1 MNPEIKAQWI
11 AALRSGE
18 YTQTKG
24 YLHRTEADGDT
35 PAGYCCLG
43 VLCDIAEK
51 AEVVTGEII
60 DSGYHGA
67 PKRLRYYDGDAQT
80 LPGNVVEWSG
90 MRNENPAVNVHTNVR
105 VTFETLAALNDAHD
119 YTFAQLADLIE
130 AQL

>member
-1 MNPEIKAQWI
+1 MNPDIKAQWV

-24 YLHRTEADGDT
+24 YLHRTEPDGDT

-60 DSGYHGA
+60 DSGLHA

-80 LPGNVVEWSG
+80 LPGNVVVWSG
-90 MRNENPAVNVHTNVR
+90 IGDENPIVEVYINSLR
-105 VTFETLAALNDAHD
+105 SETLATLNDSHG
-119 YTFAQLADLIE
+119 YTFAQLADVIE